1 MADAS
6 NGVSFVWASFI
17 KELTNVLGEEIRS
30 PEETLEAFAYVL
42 ETFYPTFRQTVM
54 YYDSADDDNFHLV
67 LQRGYSVTMEEFESL
82 LEEDKDFLKP
92 FKTTR
97 KAFFVD
103 DYNKSAATH
112 GNLFD
117 EGCAAH
123 IPIVYKNE
131 LYGWFFLSATE
142 NDYKWS
148 KKEQNWLPVLGVI
161 CGSYMHMMIE
171 VRQAEKASARRIKHE
186 VSNRVLMALELDLTQ
201 SNLPDFD
208 FQKDIGNFAP
218 SNACA
223 NSEANKD
230 YGELIKLLTTREK
243 EVLKMVA
250 QGFSN
255 VEISEML
262 FISKHT
268 VRKHLE
274 NIFGKIR
281 VNNRTQAALI
291 GQTLC

>member
-1 MADAS
+1 MAVTS
-6 NGVSFVWASFI
+6 NEVPFTWASLI
-17 KELTNVLGEEIRS
+17 KELTNVLGEELRS

-54 YYDSADDDNFHLV
+54 YYDLDDDKNFHLV
-67 LQRGYSVTMEEFESL
+67 LQRGYPVSMEEFEAL
-82 LEEDKDFLKP
+82 LEEDKEFLRP

-97 KAFFVD
+97 RAFFVD
-103 DYNKSAATH
+103 DYNKSSATH
-112 GNLFD
+112 GNLFN

-123 IPIVYKNE
+123 IPIFYRND

-142 NDYKWS
+142 ENYRWS
-148 KKEQNWLPVLGVI
+148 EKERKWLPVLGII
-161 CGSYMHMMIE
+161 CGSYIHMTIE
-171 VRQAEKASARRIKHE
+171 VDQATRISVQQAKNE
-186 VSNRVLMALELDLTQ
+186 MSNRVLAALNSDLEN
-201 SNLPDFD
+201 SNF
-208 FQKDIGNFAP
+208 N
-218 SNACA
+218 
-223 NSEANKD
+223 NSAQINPKGTNSKAEIRKD
-230 YGELIKLLTTREK
+230 YEELINILTKREK

-255 VEISEML
+255 VEISEKL

-274 NIFGKIR
+274 NIFEKIQ

-291 GQTLC
+291 GELLC